1 METSIMIDLKTLELI
16 KNKQFAEGTT
26 FSEELHELI
35 HSFYEGFDLDRQDS
49 KYIEDYILRFI
60 EQHEDFLVNYQTN
73 IYDANIKGTDRL
85 SDELTLNKF
94 LDTLAAY
101 LTKYY
106 EDGKDEDH
114 DDYDQ
119 Y

>member
-1 METSIMIDLKTLELI
+1 METSVMIDLKTLELI

-26 FSEELHELI
+26 FSEELHDLI

-60 EQHEDFLVNYQTN
+60 EQHEDFIVNYETN
-73 IYDANIKGTDRL
+73 VYDPHLKATDKL
-85 SDELTLNKF
+85 SEEITFNKF
-94 LDTLAAY
+94 LDTISMY

-106 EDGKDEDH
+106 EEDS
-114 DDYDQ
+114 
-119 Y
+119 